1 MTSVETLLTA
11 EEFASLPEPEEGGKL
26 ELVDGKVVCM
36 PPVGEQHGRRA
47 VRLSTALHGF
57 VDAQGLGYVG
67 VEIGFRL
74 SRQPDTLVAP
84 DVVFFAADPS
94 RPEQASFV
102 DASPTLAVEIMSPD
116 DRELEVS
123 AKVRRYL
130 EAGTRRVWI
139 VRPGERTITVHRP
152 GGDSHTFKVGD
163 TLTSDDAG
171 FDAEGFELPLR
182 EAFR

>member
-11 EEFASLPEPEEGGKL
+11 EEFARLPEPEEGGKM

-36 PPVGEQHGRRA
+36 TPVGEQHGRRA
-47 VRLSTALHGF
+47 IRLGGALDEF
-57 VDAQGLGYVG
+57 VEAHGLGYVG
-67 VEIGFRL
+67 VEIGFRVGHD
-74 SRQPDTLVAP
+74 PDTVVAP
-84 DVVFFAADPS
+84 DVVFVAQDPG
-94 RPEQASFV
+94 RPETSTYI
-102 DASPTLAVEIMSPD
+102 DGPPTLAVEIMSPD

-130 EAGTRRVWI
+130 EAGTHRVWI
-139 VRPGERTITVHRP
+139 MRPGERTITVHRP
-152 GGDSHTFKVGD
+152 GGDSHTYGIDD

-171 FDAEGFELPLR
+171 FSVAGFELPLR

>member
-11 EEFASLPEPEEGGKL
+11 EEFAVLPEPEEGGKM

-36 PPVGEQHGRRA
+36 TPVGQQHGRRA
-47 VRLSTALHGF
+47 SRLSSALQRFADQHH
-57 VDAQGLGYVG
+57 LGYVG
-67 VEIGFRL
+67 VEIGYRI
-74 SRQPDTLVAP
+74 SRSPDTVLAP
-84 DVVFFAADPS
+84 DVVFVAEDPNA
-94 RPEQASFV
+94 PEIPSFV
-102 DASPTLAVEIMSPD
+102 EGPPTLAVEIMSPD

-130 EAGTRRVWI
+130 DGGTQRVWI

-152 GGDSHTFKVGD
+152 GGDAHTFGIDD
-163 TLTSDDAG
+163 TVASDDAG
-171 FDAEGFELPLR
+171 FAVEGFELPLS